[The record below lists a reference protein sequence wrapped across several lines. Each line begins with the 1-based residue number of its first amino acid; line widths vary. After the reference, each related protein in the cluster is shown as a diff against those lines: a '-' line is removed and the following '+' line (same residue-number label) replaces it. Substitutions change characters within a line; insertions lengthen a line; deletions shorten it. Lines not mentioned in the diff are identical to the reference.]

1 MTIGVDPL
9 YGYGTSAAAA
19 SAPCASDPIS
29 ALSQDASTMAQPMLD
44 AYTAQIQALDQQAS
58 IFGGDYMS
66 NGSTAPVTLDATS
79 AYRQMREIQQEQMD
93 YNMRQAEQ
101 YRLNQAQ
108 VNAQYNNMNFAAQ
121 ALQAKIVEDEQ
132 AQIFPALMDF
142 VAAYKTACD
151 PDGTMDQKTLLASA
165 CAEYQKITGTN
176 LIAEIKNNSKG
187 SFMTGFVRSAT
198 FGLFGQKQT
207 ADETIAQ
214 ITGQEVSQSSKDY
227 KSAGTIL
234 GKVADGAAIGAGIGV
249 WAEGVGAI
257 PGAIVG
263 GLVGGVVGIFEAIF

>member
-29 ALSQDASTMAQPMLD
+29 ALSQDASAMAQPMLD

-66 NGSTAPVTLDATS
+66 NGSTTPVTLDATS

-121 ALQAKIVEDEQ
+121 ALQAKILEDEQ
-132 AQIFPALMDF
+132 AQIYPALMDF

-165 CAEYQKITGTN
+165 CAEYQKITGNN
-176 LIAEIKNNSKG
+176 LLADIKANSSG
-187 SFMTGFVRSAT
+187 AFMNGFIRSAT
-198 FGLFGQKQT
+198 FGLFGQRQS

-214 ITGQEVSQSSKDY
+214 ITGQEVSESSKNW
-227 KSAGTIL
+227 KKT
-234 GKVADGAAIGAGIGV
+234 GKVAGKTATCAGIGAGIGACFGGIGAGPGAAIGA
-249 WAEGVGAI
+249 
-257 PGAIVG
+257 
-263 GLVGGVVGIFEAIF
+263 VVGFVWGLFD

>member
-1 MTIGVDPL
+1 MTIGLDPL

-19 SAPCASDPIS
+19 SSPCASDPIS
-29 ALSQDASTMAQPMLD
+29 AMSQDASAMAQPFLD
-44 AYTAQIQALDQQAS
+44 AYDAQLQALDQQGS
-58 IFGGDYMS
+58 IFSGDYMS
-66 NGSTAPVTLDATS
+66 NGSTVPVTLDATS

-151 PDGTMDQKTLLASA
+151 PNGTMDQKTLLASA

-176 LIAEIKNNSKG
+176 LLAEIKANSSG
-187 SFMTGFVRSAT
+187 SFMNGFIRSAT
-198 FGLFGQKQT
+198 FGLFGQRQS

-214 ITGQEVSQSSKDY
+214 ITGQEVSESSRNWKR
-227 KSAGTIL
+227 A
-234 GKVADGAAIGAGIGV
+234 GKVTGKTATCAGIGAAIGSIVPGVGTGVCAGIGAAIGFV
-249 WAEGVGAI
+249 W
-257 PGAIVG
+257 
-263 GLVGGVVGIFEAIF
+263 GLFD